1 MAGRD
6 RMTIEEVVRQVLR
19 DEHADVIREA
29 VKAVAAELME
39 LEVSELIGAE
49 RGERRPQDRATHRN
63 GYRARRW
70 DTRAGEIEL
79 QIPKIRQG
87 SYFPGFLEPRRRSE
101 QALLAVVQQAYVC
114 GVSTRRVD
122 QLVESLGLRISRS
135 EVSRVCAALD
145 EHVEAFRDRPLGG
158 RYRYLFLDAK
168 VEKVR
173 DGGRVV
179 AKALVVAHGVHET
192 GRREIVSIDVGEA
205 ETEAF
210 WTDFLRGLVARGLI
224 GVQLAISDA
233 HARLKA
239 AIAKVLGCAWQRC
252 TVHFL
257 RDCLGHARKDQHGLL
272 AALIRPIFNA
282 NSLAEARDRLSEA
295 VAHLEGSLS
304 KAATLLE
311 DAEPDILAFYSFPAD
326 HWRKLRSTD
335 ESVKGSTRLIAPI
348 SSDQSVAMASRRA
361 ADRLP
366 WARFR
371 WRRRKRPVSRV
382 ARPSSARRRVRR
394 WPSVSVRLRSGRGRP
409 RAKCRVWGY
418 EPCRA
423 ACPVEGLESRAPLA
437 AATPF
442 LAAGAFACQSAT
454 S

>member
-1 MAGRD
+1 VAGRE
-6 RMTIEEVVRQVLR
+6 RMAIEEVVRKVLL

-29 VKAVAAELME
+29 VKAVAAEMME
-39 LEVSELIGAE
+39 LEVSELIGAGH
-49 RGERRPQDRATHRN
+49 GERRPEDRATHRN

-79 QIPKIRQG
+79 QIPKLRQG

-145 EHVEAFRDRPLGG
+145 EHVEAFRGRPLEG
-158 RYRYLFLDAK
+158 RYPYLFLDAK

-192 GRREIVSIDVGEA
+192 GRREILSIDVGEA

-210 WTDFLRGLVARGLI
+210 WTDFLRGLVARGLV

-233 HARLKA
+233 HVGLKA

-282 NSLAEARDRLSEA
+282 ASLAEARDRLSEA

-304 KAATLLE
+304 KVATLLE

-326 HWRKLRSTD
+326 HWRKLRSTNPLERFNKEIGRRTDVVGIFPDDAALIRLAGMLCIEQND
-335 ESVKGSTRLIAPI
+335 EWLVGRRYLSVGSMEPLLEERLHHQ
-348 SSDQSVAMASRRA
+348 D
-361 ADRLP
+361 
-366 WARFR
+366 
-371 WRRRKRPVSRV
+371 
-382 ARPSSARRRVRR
+382 SAEVKELQ
-394 WPSVSVRLRSGRGRP
+394 P
-409 RAKCRVWGY
+409 A
-418 EPCRA
+418 
-423 ACPVEGLESRAPLA
+423 
-437 AATPF
+437 
-442 LAAGAFACQSAT
+442 
-454 S
+454 

>member
-1 MAGRD
+1 MA
-6 RMTIEEVVRQVLR
+6 IEEVVRKVLL

-29 VKAVAAELME
+29 VRAIAAEMME
-39 LEVSELIGAE
+39 LEVSELIGAGH
-49 RGERRPQDRATHRN
+49 GERRPEERATHRN
-63 GYRARRW
+63 GYRPRRW

-79 QIPKIRQG
+79 QIPKLRQG

-135 EVSRVCAALD
+135 EVSRVCGALD
-145 EHVEAFRDRPLGG
+145 EHVEAFRSRPLEG
-158 RYRYLFLDAK
+158 RYPYLFLDAK

-192 GRREIVSIDVGEA
+192 GRREILSIDVGEG

-233 HARLKA
+233 HAGLKA

-272 AALIRPIFNA
+272 AALIRPLFNA
-282 NSLAEARDRLSEA
+282 GSLAEARDRLSEA

-304 KAATLLE
+304 KVATLLE
-311 DAEPDILAFYSFPAD
+311 DSEPDILAFYSFPAD
-326 HWRKLRSTD
+326 HWRKLRSTNPLERFNKEIGRRTDVVGIFPDDAALIRLAGMLCIEQND
-335 ESVKGSTRLIAPI
+335 EWLVGRRYLSAGSMEPLLEERLHHANTEEVKELQA
-348 SSDQSVAMASRRA
+348 V
-361 ADRLP
+361 
-366 WARFR
+366 
-371 WRRRKRPVSRV
+371 
-382 ARPSSARRRVRR
+382 
-394 WPSVSVRLRSGRGRP
+394 
-409 RAKCRVWGY
+409 
-418 EPCRA
+418 
-423 ACPVEGLESRAPLA
+423 
-437 AATPF
+437 
-442 LAAGAFACQSAT
+442 
-454 S
+454 